1 MTVLPMNIFQL
12 FGSYYIRNNDE
23 KKHYKYTATI
33 FPVYLFCAL
42 LSDLYIVNDKMRVWK
57 NSNNN

>member
-42 LSDLYIVNDKMRVWK
+42 LSDLYIVNDKMRV
-57 NSNNN
+57 